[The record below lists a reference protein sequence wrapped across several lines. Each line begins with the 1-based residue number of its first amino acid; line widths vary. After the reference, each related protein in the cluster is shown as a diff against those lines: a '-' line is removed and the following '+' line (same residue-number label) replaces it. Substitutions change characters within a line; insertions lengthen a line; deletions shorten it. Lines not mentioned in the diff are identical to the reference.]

1 MFADMGAAGFAE
13 RARIGLSPTG
23 ARVRQRAVSAATDL
37 TPQEKQVAT
46 TGASGAPMARWSP
59 SFCQPDGGL
68 SPTQPVLEAGCL
80 FPDTDGAQDHR
91 RDRLTARGRVRLL
104 RSRLVPDVT
113 LAQHLLQ
120 PGDLDDSA
128 GTW

>member
-46 TGASGAPMARWSP
+46 LVPAGHQSR
-59 SFCQPDGGL
+59 GGRRAFV
-68 SPTQPVLEAGCL
+68 SPTVDYHPRNLYQKLGVS
-80 FPDTDGAQDHR
+80 
-91 RDRLTARGRVRLL
+91 
-104 RSRLVPDVT
+104 SRT
-113 LAQHLLQ
+113 QMASKIT
-120 PGDLDDSA
+120 PGT
-128 GTW
+128 G